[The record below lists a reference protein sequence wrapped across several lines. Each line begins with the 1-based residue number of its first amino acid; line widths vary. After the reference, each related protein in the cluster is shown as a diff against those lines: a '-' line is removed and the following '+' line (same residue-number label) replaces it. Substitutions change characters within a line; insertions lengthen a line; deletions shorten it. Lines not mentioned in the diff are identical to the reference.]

1 MDGNGLQER
10 SVPTATEGL
19 GSADPSYPASI
30 GVNRK
35 RRAGRVGAYSLTG
48 SMLMTVRVLPDFPS
62 ASVPVALTVFP
73 TMSDRSFPWT
83 M

>member
-1 MDGNGLQER
+1 VDGNGLQER
-10 SVPTATEGL
+10 SVPTATEGWDL
-19 GSADPSYPASI
+19 PTRLIRQAF

-35 RRAGRVGAYSLTG
+35 RRVGRVGAYSLTG

-62 ASVPVALTVFP
+62 ASVPVALTVLP
-73 TMSDRSFPWT
+73 TILDRSFPWT